1 MNAGENAVPPS
12 SPASG
17 EYVIEPRA
25 WRICDLPE
33 RTRPREE
40 LERLGVSNVR
50 DAVLLAILLR
60 CGVKGRNVAD
70 LAEEILRQYGSLTAL
85 AASSV
90 DDLSKFK
97 GVGKVKAQ
105 MLLASL
111 EIGRRLTQ
119 ESVPRRCKIRTPE
132 DAAQLLRESARPLN
146 AEIFWVLLLDAR
158 NILKRQPVEVSRGLL
173 DSSQVHP
180 REVFREAVRT
190 STAAVVLVHNHPSG
204 DPSPSAE
211 DVKITRQLVEAGRVM
226 GIGVLDHIIL
236 GRPSSD
242 RPRDY
247 LSLREEGL
255 VAFGAA

>member
-1 MNAGENAVPPS
+1 M
-12 SPASG
+12 
-17 EYVIEPRA
+17 
-25 WRICDLPE
+25 PE

-40 LERLGVSNVR
+40 VERLGVGNVR

-70 LAEEILRQYGSLTAL
+70 LAEEMLRRYGSLTAL

-90 DDLSKFK
+90 EDLSREFK
-97 GVGKVKAQ
+97 GIGKVKAQ
-105 MLLASL
+105 TLLASL

-119 ESVPRRCKIRTPE
+119 EAVPRRCKIRTPE

-146 AEIFWVLLLDAR
+146 AEVFWVLLLDAR
-158 NILKRQPVEVSRGLL
+158 NQLKRQPVEISRGLL

-204 DPSPSAE
+204 DPTPSAE
-211 DVKITRQLVEAGRVM
+211 DVRITRQLVEAGRVM
-226 GIGVLDHIIL
+226 GINVLDHVVL
-236 GRPSSD
+236 GRSTGE

-255 VAFGAA
+255 VSFSSN